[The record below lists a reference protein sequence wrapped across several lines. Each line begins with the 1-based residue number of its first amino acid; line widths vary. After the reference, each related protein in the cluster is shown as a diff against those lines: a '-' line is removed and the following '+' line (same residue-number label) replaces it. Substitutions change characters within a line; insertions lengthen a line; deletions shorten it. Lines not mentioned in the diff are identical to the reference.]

1 MKIQKL
7 SDLMEK
13 LGSNTPLTQT
23 SQMQVVMACDLVATM
38 LFVFC
43 HVVSTIEVKTE
54 NGTASDVASE
64 DSQNERSDH
73 RTVAHGNHMDT
84 PKLIPEP

>member
-1 MKIQKL
+1 
-7 SDLMEK
+7 
-13 LGSNTPLTQT
+13 
-23 SQMQVVMACDLVATM
+23 MACDLVATM

-54 NGTASDVASE
+54 NGTASDAASE
-64 DSQNERSDH
+64 DSQSERSDH